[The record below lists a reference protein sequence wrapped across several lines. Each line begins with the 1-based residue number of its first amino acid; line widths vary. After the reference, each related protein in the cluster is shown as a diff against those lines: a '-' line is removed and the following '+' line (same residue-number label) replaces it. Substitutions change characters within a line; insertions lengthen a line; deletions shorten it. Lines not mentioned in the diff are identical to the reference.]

1 MSDIIRR
8 GIAAIKRRESGQTL
22 VEFVFVFPLFI
33 VILFMI
39 IEFGWMA
46 YQKAAFDYSR
56 LHASWDYGGLDV
68 SSPTSLGYTYES
80 SGSLIYTTNV
90 DQAVKSSIEKAPS
103 IGFNKDQ
110 LTVRPGAYISVEN
123 TPSEFTVPDRKQPGS
138 TETYTDPTTAKKIT
152 RKARLRATVEYTLQ
166 PIAGFVI
173 QPITVTEEID
183 VTHTV
188 GDRTTTY

>member
-1 MSDIIRR
+1 MSGILRR
-8 GIAAIKRRESGQTL
+8 RLAAIKRRESGQTL
-22 VEFVFVFPLFI
+22 VEFAFVFPIFI

-68 SSPTSLGYTYES
+68 GGPSSFGYTYS
-80 SGSLIYTTNV
+80 DTGAQTYTAGV
-90 DQAVKSSIEKAPS
+90 EQAVRSSIEKAPS

-110 LTVRPGAYISVEN
+110 LTVQPGASVTIEN
-123 TPSEFTVPDRKQPGS
+123 ASSDSTVPDRLKN
-138 TETYTDPTTAKKIT
+138 ETKATRIT
-152 RKARLRATVEYTLQ
+152 RTARLRATVSYTLQ
-166 PIAGFVI
+166 PIAGFVM
-173 QPITVTEEID
+173 QPITVTEQID

-188 GDRTTTY
+188 GDQTRTY